1 MSSRRSLVQKRI
13 RRVRWLNIDNE
24 AACLLYLPLH
34 GGGGSACAHACFYHV
49 LVAPRAMPA
58 SVAAAVP
65 PPEVVLGKRGVPGE
79 GVDVRIE
86 LPRDSL
92 PMKHTNQLA
101 CALTL
106 DRTDGQIAHGQRLLS
121 DLDYVFS
128 NVYSNFWLRNFWQIL
143 RGSFSAVSKS
153 KFASKY

>member
-1 MSSRRSLVQKRI
+1 
-13 RRVRWLNIDNE
+13 
-24 AACLLYLPLH
+24 
-34 GGGGSACAHACFYHV
+34 
-49 LVAPRAMPA
+49 MPA